1 MPVAPSRQRKQRA
14 KATKLQGHCTLQEG
28 KMQMSKTFKQAV
40 DHIKEAERDVDI
52 ILDAA
57 RLVRNPINS
66 KERLSMILETVT
78 TISVVVIGAVTT
90 IAIFWLMTR

>member
-1 MPVAPSRQRKQRA
+1 MPVVLSGQHPNGQKQ
-14 KATKLQGHCTLQEG
+14 KNLQGYCTLRKG
-28 KMQMSKTFKQAV
+28 KLQMSKTFKQAV
-40 DHIKEAERDVDI
+40 NHIKQAERDVDI

-78 TISVVVIGAVTT
+78 TITVVVIGAVTT

>member
-1 MPVAPSRQRKQRA
+1 
-14 KATKLQGHCTLQEG
+14 
-28 KMQMSKTFKQAV
+28 MSKTFKQAV
-40 DHIKEAERDVDI
+40 SHIREAERDVDI

-66 KERLSMILETVT
+66 KDRLSMILETIT
-78 TISVVVIGAVTT
+78 TITVVVIGAVTT

>member
-1 MPVAPSRQRKQRA
+1 
-14 KATKLQGHCTLQEG
+14 
-28 KMQMSKTFKQAV
+28 MQMSKTFKQAV
-40 DHIKEAERDVDI
+40 NHIKEAERDVDI

-66 KERLSMILETVT
+66 KEKLTMILETVT
-78 TISVVVIGAVTT
+78 TITVVVIGAVTT